1 MTNGTPEPGD
11 LVDLYQRTVEL
22 LDKILASHR
31 SVNARMMANSKAILD
46 LTQIL
51 SQKGVLDRNDAD
63 KVIQDLKTAE

>member
-46 LTQIL
+46 LTQVL
-51 SQKGVLDRNDAD
+51 GAKGILDREDAD
-63 KVIQDLKTAE
+63 KVIQALKTVE